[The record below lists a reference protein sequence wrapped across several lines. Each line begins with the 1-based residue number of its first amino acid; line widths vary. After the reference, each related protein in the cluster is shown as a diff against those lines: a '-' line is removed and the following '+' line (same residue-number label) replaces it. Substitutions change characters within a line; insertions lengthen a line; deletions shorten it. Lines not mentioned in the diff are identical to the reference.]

1 MAAVFSQSR
10 RRKNRKP
17 PPPAG
22 SRRRVGEAGA
32 PARETLQAA
41 APNKR
46 KPAHGGGEPDKRQQA
61 GQCVYIMLYY
71 VNAFASRRAYVLPR
85 QCSRAV
91 GRGWFFRTGC
101 AIEKRKRPVLIP
113 PCTRSLVNTWT
124 LIQAM
129 DLQTVTIKIALKSR
143 QGLGFGGLRRIMG
156 IPWGF
161 SRGAPFL
168 SLTGAF
174 KRVF

>member
-1 MAAVFSQSR
+1 MPAVYNHSLEFCLYIGISC
-10 RRKNRKP
+10 N
-17 PPPAG
+17 G
-22 SRRRVGEAGA
+22 RRVQPKQETATPGARTNSGGSPDRQAVGGESTRQTP

-113 PCTRSLVNTWT
+113 PCTRSLVNT
-124 LIQAM
+124 
-129 DLQTVTIKIALKSR
+129 
-143 QGLGFGGLRRIMG
+143 
-156 IPWGF
+156 
-161 SRGAPFL
+161 
-168 SLTGAF
+168 
-174 KRVF
+174 